1 MVLKNRDLASLSLVE
16 FSGTFNILFHLSSS
30 KGTILI
36 ITNVVIISLGD
47 SSPVFFI
54 CFTRSSYLPSLG
66 RFCSSTNAV
75 KESLSMFWP
84 VSTHLLWYW
93 SPLTPDIEPLG

>member
-1 MVLKNRDLASLSLVE
+1 MVLKNRDFASLSLVE

-36 ITNVVIISLGD
+36 ITNVVMIGD

>member
-36 ITNVVIISLGD
+36 ITNVVMIS
-47 SSPVFFI
+47 
-54 CFTRSSYLPSLG
+54 
-66 RFCSSTNAV
+66 
-75 KESLSMFWP
+75 
-84 VSTHLLWYW
+84 
-93 SPLTPDIEPLG
+93 